1 MLLNNLYLLGWFTTS
16 CYEYYQNDTLTNLT
30 CSILS
35 EAYSSFPPRT
45 FQKSGFSW
53 PSNTFVSCLKVK
65 KDKKK
70 KKTSGH
76 MIWDSPVWCWY
87 LRSFRN
93 LCRFELRSANHKS
106 SHLSTVSTQNIEQN
120 KRYLLH
126 IFQSQGKINRS
137 NFSFLQL
144 DFIFLYCIRLED
156 VYKVEIFTSA
166 IMLSPSFLR

>member
-16 CYEYYQNDTLTNLT
+16 CYEYSQNDTLGTLT

-53 PSNTFVSCLKVK
+53 PSNTFVSCLKNK
-65 KDKKK
+65 KDK
-70 KKTSGH
+70 TDFWSYDG
-76 MIWDSPVWCWY
+76 DSPVWCQC
-87 LRSFRN
+87 LSSFRN
-93 LCRFELRSANHKS
+93 LCRFELRSANPKR
-106 SHLSTVSTQNIEQN
+106 SHLSTVGTQNIEGN

-137 NFSFLQL
+137 NFSFLQFY
-144 DFIFLYCIRLED
+144 FIFLYCIRLED

-166 IMLSPSFLR
+166 IMLSPSFLW